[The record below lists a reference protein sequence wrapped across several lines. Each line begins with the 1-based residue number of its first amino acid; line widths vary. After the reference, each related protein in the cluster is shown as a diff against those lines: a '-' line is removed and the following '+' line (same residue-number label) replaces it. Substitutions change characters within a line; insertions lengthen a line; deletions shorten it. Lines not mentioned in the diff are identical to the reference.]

1 MKLRR
6 GIFYRQLPCR
16 KQRTRLLRTS
26 HLHWAFDYD
35 GDMDSSLLSRSINRY
50 HIFALSAVATSTCSL
65 IHLPECYLFRVVIRN
80 NFHEIS
86 FEEADSLASLQFNWV
101 SGEREF
107 PSNVNVS
114 SGEKEE
120 HDHSVAC

>member
-1 MKLRR
+1 M
-6 GIFYRQLPCR
+6 
-16 KQRTRLLRTS
+16 
-26 HLHWAFDYD
+26 
-35 GDMDSSLLSRSINRY
+35 LS
-50 HIFALSAVATSTCSL
+50 VQGGM
-65 IHLPECYLFRVVIRN
+65 VIRN

-107 PSNVNVS
+107 RSNVNVS